1 MHVKDYVSLE
11 RLKKLARSEKSPKIA
26 QRIQIIVLA
35 MQGYTAP
42 GIALSLS
49 LSRRTCQGWVQRF
62 NEQGLVGLQD
72 QPGRG
77 RNALLTPEESQA
89 FKKRLDAG
97 PTDADGV
104 CTFQGEDLRR
114 ILENEFGKVR
124 SLGTVY
130 YLLHQLGY
138 ESLVPRP
145 QHRNTDEEVQQ
156 DFKKSFPKRSRP
168 SLVSTRI
175 KD

>member
-1 MHVKDYVSLE
+1 MHVKDYVPLE
-11 RLKKLARSEKSPKIA
+11 KLKKLARSETNAKIS

-49 LSRRTCQGWVQRF
+49 LSRRTCQEWVKRF
-62 NEQGLVGLQD
+62 NQRGLVGLQD

-77 RNALLTPEESQA
+77 RNALLTPEENKA

-114 ILENEFGKVR
+114 VLENEFGKVC
-124 SLGTVY
+124 SLGAVY

-138 ESLVPRP
+138 ESLAPRP
-145 QHRNTDEEVQQ
+145 QHRNADEESQQ
-156 DFKKSFPKRSRP
+156 AFKKSSPRRF
-168 SLVSTRI
+168 SL
-175 KD
+175 

>member
-1 MHVKDYVSLE
+1 LE
-11 RLKKLARSEKSPKIA
+11 TLKKLARSESNSKIA

-49 LSRRTCQGWVQRF
+49 LSRRTCQEWVNRF
-62 NEQGLVGLQD
+62 NQQGFVGLED

-77 RNALLTPEESQA
+77 RNALLTPEECEA

-104 CTFQGEDLRR
+104 CTFQGEDLRG

-145 QHRNTDEEVQQ
+145 QHRNADEQAQQ
-156 DFKKSFPKRSRP
+156 DFKKSSLKRSKP
-168 SLVSTRI
+168 
-175 KD
+175 

>member
-1 MHVKDYVSLE
+1 MHVKDYVPLE
-11 RLKKLARSEKSPKIA
+11 KLKKLARSEKNPKIA
-26 QRIQIIVLA
+26 QRIQIIILA

-62 NEQGLVGLQD
+62 NQQGLVGLQD

-77 RNALLTPEESQA
+77 RNALLTPEETEA
-89 FKKRLDAG
+89 FKNRLDAG

-104 CTFQGEDLRR
+104 CTFQGEILRE
-114 ILENEFGKVR
+114 ILEDEFGKVR

-145 QHRNTDEEVQQ
+145 QHRNTDENAQQ
-156 DFKKSFPKRSRP
+156 DFKKS
-168 SLVSTRI
+168 SLKQS
-175 KD
+175 KP

>member
-1 MHVKDYVSLE
+1 MYVKDYVPLE
-11 RLKKLARSEKSPKIA
+11 KLKKRARSETNPKIA

-35 MQGYTAP
+35 LQGYTAP

-49 LSRRTCQGWVQRF
+49 LSRRTCQEWVKRF
-62 NEQGLVGLQD
+62 NQRGLVGLQD
-72 QPGRG
+72 QSGRG
-77 RNALLTPEESQA
+77 RNVLLTPEENDA

-104 CTFQGEDLRR
+104 CTFQGKDLRR

-145 QHRNTDEEVQQ
+145 QHRNADENAQQ
-156 DFKKSFPKRSRP
+156 DFKKSSPKRSKP
-168 SLVSTRI
+168 
-175 KD
+175 

>member
-1 MHVKDYVSLE
+1 MHVKDYVPLE
-11 RLKKLARSEKSPKIA
+11 KLKKIARSEKNPKIA
-26 QRIQIIVLA
+26 QRIQIIILA
-35 MQGYTAP
+35 IQGYTAP

-49 LSRRTCQGWVQRF
+49 LSRRTCQGWVRRF
-62 NEQGLVGLQD
+62 NQQGLGGLQD

-77 RNALLTPEESQA
+77 RNALLTPEENEV
-89 FKKRLDAG
+89 FKKRLDTG

-124 SLGTVY
+124 SLGTIY

-145 QHRNTDEEVQQ
+145 QHRNADEGAQQ
-156 DFKKSFPKRSRP
+156 DFKKSSPKRSKP
-168 SLVSTRI
+168 
-175 KD
+175 

>member
-1 MHVKDYVSLE
+1 MYVKDYVPLE
-11 RLKKLARSEKSPKIA
+11 KLKKLARSETNPKIA

-35 MQGYTAP
+35 LQGYTAP

-49 LSRRTCQGWVQRF
+49 LSRRTCQEWVKRF
-62 NEQGLVGLQD
+62 NQRGLVGLQD
-72 QPGRG
+72 QSGRG
-77 RNALLTPEESQA
+77 RNVLLTPEENDA

-104 CTFQGEDLRR
+104 CTFQGKDLRR

-145 QHRNTDEEVQQ
+145 QHRNADENAQQ
-156 DFKKSFPKRSRP
+156 DFKKSSPKRSKP
-168 SLVSTRI
+168 
-175 KD
+175 

>member
-1 MHVKDYVSLE
+1 MHVKDYVPLE
-11 RLKKLARSEKSPKIA
+11 KLKQLARSESNPKLA

-49 LSRRTCQGWVQRF
+49 LSRRTCQEWVKRF
-62 NEQGLVGLQD
+62 NQQGLVGLQD

-77 RNALLTPEESQA
+77 RHALLTPEENDA

-97 PTDADGV
+97 PTDTDGV

-114 ILENEFGKVR
+114 ILEKEFGKVR

-138 ESLVPRP
+138 ESLAPRP
-145 QHRNTDEEVQQ
+145 RHRNADEQVQQ
-156 DFKKSFPKRSRP
+156 DFKKSSPKRSKP
-168 SLVSTRI
+168 
-175 KD
+175 

>member
-1 MHVKDYVSLE
+1 MHVKDYVPLE
-11 RLKKLARSEKSPKIA
+11 KLKKLARSEKNPKIA
-26 QRIQIIVLA
+26 QRIQIIILA

-62 NEQGLVGLQD
+62 NQQGLVGLQD

-77 RNALLTPEESQA
+77 RNALLTPEETEA
-89 FKKRLDAG
+89 FKNRLDAG

-124 SLGTVY
+124 SLRTVDD
-130 YLLHQLGY
+130 LRHQRGY

-145 QHRNTDEEVQQ
+145 QHRNADENAQQ
-156 DFKKSFPKRSRP
+156 TFKKSSPKRSKP
-168 SLVSTRI
+168 
-175 KD
+175 